1 MGAKIL
7 LSLALT
13 FLTQPCWAAQ
23 TGKKAAQ
30 KYFVKKGEEGRST
43 ASTSITSAGN
53 YKGLF
58 TLSAGTL
65 FASKSYNWAEQQS
78 PTGWSLQLDYHRRL
92 KSSFFATVYQL
103 EMQKFQTSPREASK
117 LSFLFGVTVPKNLEF
132 PVYIGVAAGPGIF
145 LKQLAGESLL
155 TLDYKGFVGLRY
167 NQDHSQFFLESGV
180 KNHVNV
186 LSDGQLSSW
195 FLASGVAYKF

>member
-92 KSSFFATVYQL
+92 KSSFF
-103 EMQKFQTSPREASK
+103 
-117 LSFLFGVTVPKNLEF
+117 
-132 PVYIGVAAGPGIF
+132 
-145 LKQLAGESLL
+145 
-155 TLDYKGFVGLRY
+155 
-167 NQDHSQFFLESGV
+167 
-180 KNHVNV
+180 HVNYIHKCFTV
-186 LSDGQLSSW
+186 QTLSIKSNEALKRRSKWNSCLIG
-195 FLASGVAYKF
+195 KM